1 MDLNQLGCEL
11 ARLRLAPTRLP
22 DYPCP
27 PPENFN
33 QAYQVQDVMAA
44 HMGSDVVGWKIGVT
58 SKVAR
63 EMLGMEEPLSGPL
76 FADFVQPSP
85 AKFKIEPIDLRI
97 IEAEIGFRMKYS
109 LAPRSEP
116 YSIEEAMAAIA
127 TVHPVFEVVNKRLPG
142 DLKDNA
148 CWLIADGG
156 VDHGFIYGPGTE
168 FDPAMDLATETVRVT
183 LDGQPVTE
191 GIGANALGNPL
202 NVVLWLANHLSGRNI
217 TLNAGDW
224 VSTGLIAD
232 VVVGD
237 AGSIIVAEYET
248 LGSIRLELI

>member
-1 MDLNQLGCEL
+1 MDLNELGCEL

-22 DYPCP
+22 DYPCL
-27 PPENFN
+27 PPENFT
-33 QAYQVQDVMAA
+33 QAYQVQDSMAA
-44 HMGSDVVGWKIGVT
+44 HMGSEVVGWKIGVT

-76 FADFVQPSP
+76 FADFILPSP
-85 AKFKIEPIDLRI
+85 AKFKVETIDLRI
-97 IEAEIGFRMKYS
+97 IEAEVGFRMKHS
-109 LAPRSEP
+109 LEPRNEP
-116 YSIEEAMAAIA
+116 YSKQEAMAAIA

-156 VDHGFIYGPGTE
+156 VDQGFIYGPGTE
-168 FDPAMDLATETVRVT
+168 YDPAMDLAAETVRVT
-183 LDGQPVTE
+183 LDGKFATD

-202 NVVLWLANHLSGRNI
+202 NVVVWLANHLSARNI

-237 AGSIIVAEYET
+237 AGSIIIAEFET

>member
-1 MDLNQLGCEL
+1 MDVSELGREL
-11 ARLRLAPTRLP
+11 ARLRLAPMRLA

-27 PPENFN
+27 PPENLQ

-44 HMGSDVVGWKIGVT
+44 HMGSAVVGWKIGVT
-58 SKVAR
+58 SKIAR

-76 FADFVQPSP
+76 FADFILPGP
-85 AKFKIEPIDLRI
+85 GKFKVETSDLRI
-97 IEAEIGFRMKYS
+97 IEAEIGFRMKHS
-109 LAPRSEP
+109 LAPRREP
-116 YSIEEAMAAIA
+116 YSMEDVVAAIA

-156 VDHGFIYGPGTE
+156 VNHGFIYGPGTE
-168 FDPAMDLATETVRVT
+168 FDPAMDLAAETVRVI
-183 LDGQPVTE
+183 LDGQLATE

-217 TLNAGDW
+217 SLKAGDW

-237 AGSIIVAEYET
+237 AGSIIIAEFET
-248 LGSIRLELI
+248 LGSIRLEVI